1 MKPGGSSLNPYAAS
15 YIPLAKRE
23 MNDQYV
29 VTAER
34 DSNSHD
40 AAIWYQT
47 PQHIRGDHHFHNFD
61 THATEKLHAADGF
74 HMKSQPASSPYGSS
88 SQNVAVMT
96 DKQMLDEEADM
107 DLEYL
112 RMTFPGISYQS
123 LSDVYMINRGDLDA
137 AIDMLGQL
145 EVMF

>member
-15 YIPLAKRE
+15 YIPLARRE
-23 MNDQYV
+23 MNDQYA
-29 VTAER
+29 VTAEK
-34 DSNSHD
+34 DLNSND
-40 AAIWYQT
+40 ATIWYQT
-47 PQHIRGDHHFHNFD
+47 PKHIRGDHHFRNFD
-61 THATEKLHAADGF
+61 AHAEKLPAADGF
-74 HMKSQPASSPYGSS
+74 HMKSQPAFSSYGSS

-123 LSDVYMINRGDLDA
+123 LVDVYIVNSGDLEA
-137 AIDMLGQL
+137 AIEMLTQL
-145 EVMF
+145 EVVL